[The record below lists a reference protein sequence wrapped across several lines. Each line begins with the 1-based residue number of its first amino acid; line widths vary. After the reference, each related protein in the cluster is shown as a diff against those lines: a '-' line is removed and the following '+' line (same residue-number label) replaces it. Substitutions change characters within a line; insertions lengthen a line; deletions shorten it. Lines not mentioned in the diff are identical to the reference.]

1 MQKYCFFLNFASIV
15 CIFQQKIVTLHTICI
30 LGNMTNK
37 EIYREFC
44 QNTPELP
51 IFMHD
56 WWLDAVCAG
65 KQWDVL
71 LCVELDNGYRVL
83 DNGAQV
89 VENERIVA
97 VLPYL
102 LRKRAW
108 MRYVLMPQMTQMGGI
123 WLSECVRDDAQAVK
137 QICALFGEALQAL
150 RLSYY
155 YQHYPLHSTA
165 PQYMQ
170 ELGFKLK
177 KRVTYRIED
186 LSDLDSVINSFSKN
200 KKRQLQKALSLHV
213 DYSLNIED
221 FYRFHQDCL
230 QQQGKVIRYTREF
243 LLVLDRKTK
252 RLNQSQ
258 ILAIRNANEQLLAA
272 AFLVWDKH
280 NMYYLIPC
288 YSPLHKD
295 SGASALLVLEA
306 IKLARKQGVAFDFEG
321 SMIRGVAQH
330 YKQFGSTPTTYY
342 SVEKYYHWW
351 FWFANAYNWFRER
364 KMR

>member
-1 MQKYCFFLNFASIV
+1 M
-15 CIFQQKIVTLHTICI
+15 

-37 EIYREFC
+37 EIYRDFC

-51 IFMHD
+51 IFMQD

-71 LCVELDNGYRVL
+71 LCVESADGSHVL
-83 DNGAQV
+83 SVGEQDVQR
-89 VENERIVA
+89 ERIVA

-102 LRKRAW
+102 IRKRAW
-108 MRYVLMPQMTQMGGI
+108 MRYIIMPQMTQIGGA
-123 WLSECVRDDAQAVK
+123 WLREDVAHDVQKVEAIGQTLVQQLS
-137 QICALFGEALQAL
+137 ALHLD
-150 RLSYY
+150 YY
-155 YQHYPLHSTA
+155 YQHYPIDSPLVEYLRL
-165 PQYMQ
+165 Q
-170 ELGFKLK
+170 GFKVK
-177 KRVTYRIED
+177 ERVTYRIED
-186 LSDLDSVINSFSKN
+186 LSNLDAVINAFSKN
-200 KKRQLQKALSLHV
+200 KKRQLQKALSLHA
-213 DYSLNIED
+213 DYNLNIED
-221 FYRFHQDCL
+221 FYRFHMDCL
-230 QQQGKVIRYTREF
+230 HQQGKAISYSREF
-243 LLVLDRKTK
+243 LLVLERKTK

-258 ILAIRNANEQLLAA
+258 ILAIRNADEQLLAA

-280 NMYYLIPC
+280 SMYYLIPC

-295 SGASALLVLEA
+295 SGAGALLVLEA
-306 IKLARKQGVAFDFEG
+306 IKLARKLGVAFDFEG

>member
-1 MQKYCFFLNFASIV
+1 M
-15 CIFQQKIVTLHTICI
+15 

-37 EIYREFC
+37 EIYRDFC

-51 IFMHD
+51 IFMQD

-71 LCVELDNGYRVL
+71 LCVESADGSHVL
-83 DNGAQV
+83 SVGEQDVQR
-89 VENERIVA
+89 ERIVA

-102 LRKRAW
+102 IRKRAW
-108 MRYVLMPQMTQMGGI
+108 MRYIIMPQMTQIGGA
-123 WLSECVRDDAQAVK
+123 WLREDVAHDVQKVEAIGQTLVQQLS
-137 QICALFGEALQAL
+137 ALQL
-150 RLSYY
+150 DYY
-155 YQHYPLHSTA
+155 YQHYPIDSPLVEYLRL
-165 PQYMQ
+165 Q
-170 ELGFKLK
+170 GFKVK
-177 KRVTYRIED
+177 ERVTYRMED
-186 LSDLDSVINSFSKN
+186 LSNLDAVINAFSKN
-200 KKRQLQKALSLHV
+200 KKRQLQKALSLHA
-213 DYSLNIED
+213 DNNLNIED
-221 FYRFHQDCL
+221 FYRFHMDCL
-230 QQQGKVIRYTREF
+230 HQQGKAISYSREF
-243 LLVLDRKTK
+243 LLVLERKTK
-252 RLNQSQ
+252 RLSQSQ
-258 ILAIRNANEQLLAA
+258 VLAIRNADEQLLAA

-280 NMYYLIPC
+280 SMYYLIPC

-295 SGASALLVLEA
+295 SGAGALLVLEA
-306 IKLARKQGVAFDFEG
+306 IKLARKLGVAFDFEG

>member
-1 MQKYCFFLNFASIV
+1 M
-15 CIFQQKIVTLHTICI
+15 

-37 EIYREFC
+37 EIYRDFC

-51 IFMHD
+51 IFMQD

-71 LCVELDNGYRVL
+71 LCVESADGSHVL
-83 DNGAQV
+83 SVGEQDVQR
-89 VENERIVA
+89 ERIVA

-102 LRKRAW
+102 IRKRAW
-108 MRYVLMPQMTQMGGI
+108 MRYIIMPQMTQIGGA
-123 WLSECVRDDAQAVK
+123 WLREDVAHDVQKVEAIGQTLVQQLS
-137 QICALFGEALQAL
+137 ALQL
-150 RLSYY
+150 DYY
-155 YQHYPLHSTA
+155 YQHYPIDSPLVEYLRL
-165 PQYMQ
+165 Q
-170 ELGFKLK
+170 GFKVK
-177 KRVTYRIED
+177 ERITYRIED
-186 LSDLDSVINSFSKN
+186 LSNLDAVINAFSKN
-200 KKRQLQKALSLHV
+200 KKRQLQKALSLHA
-213 DYSLNIED
+213 DYNLNIED
-221 FYRFHQDCL
+221 FYRFHMDCL
-230 QQQGKVIRYTREF
+230 HQQGKAISYSREF
-243 LLVLDRKTK
+243 LLVLERKTK
-252 RLNQSQ
+252 RLSQSQ
-258 ILAIRNANEQLLAA
+258 VLAIRNADEQLLAA

-280 NMYYLIPC
+280 SMYYLIPC

-295 SGASALLVLEA
+295 SGAGALLVLEA
-306 IKLARKQGVAFDFEG
+306 IKLARKLGVAFDFEG